1 MCDVCFLRANHLID
15 TVLIFAPTMPS
26 ATSPTLDHP
35 ATEAAFEARLHDHA
49 GIVRKVAASYAW
61 NPHDRDDLMQDIIAA
76 LWQAWPRYDPSRP
89 FATWMYRVALNVAI
103 SQVRGETR
111 RRRHHIAYDAEL
123 HDAEAP
129 VTAHEDDEQLA
140 LLQQAMQSLDAMN
153 RALLMLH
160 LDERSHR
167 EIAEVLGISESNV
180 GTKLTRIKAHL
191 RAALASP

>member
-1 MCDVCFLRANHLID
+1 
-15 TVLIFAPTMPS
+15 MPS
-26 ATSPTLDHP
+26 VTSPSLDPP
-35 ATEAAFEARLHDHA
+35 ATDAPFEARLHAYA

-61 NPHDRDDLMQDIIAA
+61 NPHDRDDLMQDIVAA

-111 RRRHHIAYDAEL
+111 RRRHHIAYDADL
-123 HDAEAP
+123 HDAAAP
-129 VTAHEDDEQLA
+129 TAAHEDDEQLA
-140 LLQQAMQSLDAMN
+140 LLQQAMQSLDPMN

>member
-1 MCDVCFLRANHLID
+1 MDRHAAETDFEAKLRA
-15 TVLIFAPTMPS
+15 
-26 ATSPTLDHP
+26 
-35 ATEAAFEARLHDHA
+35 HA
-49 GIVRKVAASYAW
+49 GIVRKVAGSYAW
-61 NPHDRDDLMQDIIAA
+61 SPHDRDDLMQDIVAA
-76 LWQAWPRYDPSRP
+76 LWQAWPRYDASRP

-111 RRRHHIAYDAEL
+111 RRRHHIAYDADL

-129 VTAHEDDEQLA
+129 ARDTAEDEQLA
-140 LLQQAMQSLDAMN
+140 LLQRAMQSLDPLN

-180 GTKLTRIKAHL
+180 GTKLTRLKERL
-191 RAALASP
+191 RTTLESA

>member
-1 MCDVCFLRANHLID
+1 MPAASASTRDRQTAESDFEAKLRA
-15 TVLIFAPTMPS
+15 
-26 ATSPTLDHP
+26 
-35 ATEAAFEARLHDHA
+35 HA

-61 NPHDRDDLMQDIIAA
+61 NPHDRDDLMQDIVAA

-89 FATWMYRVALNVAI
+89 FATWMYRVALNIAI

-111 RRRHHIAYDAEL
+111 RRRHHVAYDADL
-123 HDAEAP
+123 HDAE
-129 VTAHEDDEQLA
+129 TLTRDTDDDEQLV
-140 LLQQAMQSLDAMN
+140 LLQRAMQSLDPMN

>member
-1 MCDVCFLRANHLID
+1 MPSRN
-15 TVLIFAPTMPS
+15 APTMDC
-26 ATSPTLDHP
+26 PT
-35 ATEAAFEARLHDHA
+35 AEADFEARLRLHA
-49 GIVRKVAASYAW
+49 GIVRKVAGSYAW
-61 NPHDRDDLMQDIIAA
+61 NPHDRDDLMQDIVAA

-111 RRRHHIAYDAEL
+111 RRRHHVAYDADV

-129 VTAHEDDEQLA
+129 NRDLADDEQLI
-140 LLQQAMQSLDAMN
+140 LLQRAMQSLDPLN

-167 EIAEVLGISESNV
+167 EIADVLGISESNV
-180 GTKLTRIKAHL
+180 GTKLTRLKERL
-191 RAALASP
+191 RNTLASV

>member
-1 MCDVCFLRANHLID
+1 MDRHTADTGFEAKLRA
-15 TVLIFAPTMPS
+15 
-26 ATSPTLDHP
+26 
-35 ATEAAFEARLHDHA
+35 HA

-61 NPHDRDDLMQDIIAA
+61 NPHDRDDLMQDIVAA
-76 LWQAWPRYDPSRP
+76 LWQAWPRYDPARP

-111 RRRHHIAYDAEL
+111 RRRHHIAYDAEQ

-129 VTAHEDDEQLA
+129 AHDIEDDEQLA
-140 LLQQAMQSLDAMN
+140 LLQRAMQSLDAMN

-180 GTKLTRIKAHL
+180 GTKLTRLKERL
-191 RAALASP
+191 RKTLATA

>member
-1 MCDVCFLRANHLID
+1 M
-15 TVLIFAPTMPS
+15 
-26 ATSPTLDHP
+26 
-35 ATEAAFEARLHDHA
+35 
-49 GIVRKVAASYAW
+49 
-61 NPHDRDDLMQDIIAA
+61 
-76 LWQAWPRYDPSRP
+76 
-89 FATWMYRVALNVAI
+89 NVAI

-111 RRRHHIAYDAEL
+111 RRRHHVAYDADL

-129 VTAHEDDEQLA
+129 ARDIDGDEQLA
-140 LLQQAMQSLDAMN
+140 LLQHAMQSLDPMH

>member
-1 MCDVCFLRANHLID
+1 MPTASL
-15 TVLIFAPTMPS
+15 PTMNHHT
-26 ATSPTLDHP
+26 ADRDFEDRL
-35 ATEAAFEARLHDHA
+35 AAHA

-61 NPHDRDDLMQDIIAA
+61 TSHDRDDLMQDIVAA

-89 FATWMYRVALNVAI
+89 FSTWMYRVALNVAI

-111 RRRHHIAYDAEL
+111 RRRHHIAYDADL

-129 VTAHEDDEQLA
+129 ARDAEDDEQLA
-140 LLQQAMQSLDAMN
+140 LLQRAMQSLDPLN

-180 GTKLTRIKAHL
+180 GTKLTRLKERL
-191 RAALASP
+191 RNTLASA